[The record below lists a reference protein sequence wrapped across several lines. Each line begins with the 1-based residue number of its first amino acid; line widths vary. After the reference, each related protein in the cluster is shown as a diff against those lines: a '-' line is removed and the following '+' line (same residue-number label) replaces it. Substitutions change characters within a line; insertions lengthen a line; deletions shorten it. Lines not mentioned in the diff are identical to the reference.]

1 MKKIIKL
8 CGIFLGLFCIM
19 IFNSCEDFLASG
31 QVKDD
36 IIEAIAHNNAPAST
50 LVLKAPEG
58 TGDFLSSG
66 EKSCKLGYSIDVK
79 FTVKSDTYVYAGMEA
94 VSKSN
99 TSISMDEYVEFTDIS
114 PAVEK
119 NNGTYTVSIKLL
131 KLSDD
136 ILIRPKCLL
145 IPKIISISPAFSTT
159 GCDQDSNIEITF
171 NKKMQLTNFDSNFNG
186 ISIYSTESELDDYY
200 LPPSLTQ
207 NGTVLV
213 IPANSQKKILPPDSG
228 KKLDIMVR
236 IDLHNLKDED
246 GLLLNYST
254 VHSYR
259 INDSYGNQKKD
270 KLLVNSIEGT
280 GSFISDGDKECSVGY
295 TFDLQFTVNS
305 DKYMFTG
312 LEAVDQNDTSKSML
326 EYVSFVDISTEAEKE
341 DGIYTIKVFVQ
352 KETENTILIRPV
364 CVHIPHE
371 TIRITGS
378 NGKFNPSK
386 GTYDILLNRNNQLGF
401 DPDSEYVFL
410 NWEIYNAATN
420 EIIENEN
427 DYIEIKN
434 PDLENTTYKLKQKP
448 AEDIELAI
456 RPVVAERPQIISY
469 FPTGSGVIKGS
480 AIQIIFDHPIDPSC
494 IYYTQEE
501 YDELT
506 QNLTGIFE
514 LWKDTID
521 DQTVYHGFAGRN
533 NGVMQYSLKNISITD
548 KKDGKNILFCFGN
561 PYFENETTLIIPFT
575 HNSGWTSK
583 AGAELYDY
591 KQILVTL
598 DKGFFYKQN
607 DKIIEMSGSKKWMY
621 QLSNEFDN
629 TSPKFAKRLGN
640 DWFSF
645 KLSKTDENELSPKTT
660 TPAFNTQQA
669 INELDF
675 IIDNNI
681 YLDVKVEDTG
691 SGPRNYFEIKY
702 NKIADNSYNPITD
715 IDFKPKKVLYS
726 SLTSQEAIFEGT
738 IDLSD
743 LDDGIY
749 QFYFSFPDRLGRRL
763 DFPDNSND
771 NFFYIVKQSE

>member
-19 IFNSCEDFLASG
+19 IFNSCEDFLESG

-36 IIEAIAHNNAPAST
+36 ILEAIAHNNAPSST

-66 EKSCKLGYSIDVK
+66 EKTCKLGYSIDVK
-79 FTVKSDTYVYAGMEA
+79 FTVKSDAYVYTGMEA

-99 TSISMDEYVEFTDIS
+99 TSISMEEYVEFTDIS

-145 IPKIISISPAFSTT
+145 IPKITSISPTFSTT

-207 NGTVLV
+207 DGTVLV

-236 IDLHNLKDED
+236 IDLQNLKDED
-246 GLLLNYST
+246 GLLLNYNT

-270 KLLVNSIEGT
+270 KLLVNSVEGT
-280 GSFISDGDKECSVGY
+280 GSFISDGDNECSVGY

-305 DKYMFTG
+305 DKYMFSG
-312 LEAVDQNDTSKSML
+312 LEAVDQKDTSKSML
-326 EYVSFVDISTEAEKE
+326 EYVSFEDISTEDEKE

-371 TIRITGS
+371 TVRITGS

-401 DPDSEYVFL
+401 DPDSDYEFI

-448 AEDIELAI
+448 AENIELAI

-469 FPTGSGVIKGS
+469 SPASSGVIIGTPVR
-480 AIQIIFDHPIDPSC
+480 ILFDRPIDPASL
-494 IYYTQEE
+494 YYTQEE
-501 YDELT
+501 MDELIA
-506 QNLTGIFE
+506 TGVARNGYWE
-514 LWKDTID
+514 DTID
-521 DQTVYHGFAGRN
+521 GKTIYYGYQDNEDYH
-533 NGVMQYSLKNISITD
+533 
-548 KKDGKNILFCFGN
+548 
-561 PYFENETTLIIPFT
+561 LI
-575 HNSGWTSK
+575 K
-583 AGAELYDY
+583 
-591 KQILVTL
+591 
-598 DKGFFYKQN
+598 
-607 DKIIEMSGSKKWMY
+607 KIIGSHHNVIGFPTEEIKEDLNKYFSLSGVIDY
-621 QLSNEFDN
+621 C
-629 TSPKFAKRLGN
+629 GN
-640 DWFSF
+640 FF
-645 KLSKTDENELSPKTT
+645 GL
-660 TPAFNTQQA
+660 AFN
-669 INELDF
+669 
-675 IIDNNI
+675 
-681 YLDVKVEDTG
+681 Y
-691 SGPRNYFEIKY
+691 
-702 NKIADNSYNPITD
+702 
-715 IDFKPKKVLYS
+715 
-726 SLTSQEAIFEGT
+726 
-738 IDLSD
+738 
-743 LDDGIY
+743 
-749 QFYFSFPDRLGRRL
+749 
-763 DFPDNSND
+763 
-771 NFFYIVKQSE
+771 